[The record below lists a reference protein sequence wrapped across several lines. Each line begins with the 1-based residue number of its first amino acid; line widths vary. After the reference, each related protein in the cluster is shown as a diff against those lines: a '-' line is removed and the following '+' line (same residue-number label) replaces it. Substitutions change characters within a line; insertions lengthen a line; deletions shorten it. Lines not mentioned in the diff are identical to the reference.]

1 MISFY
6 FQNFVIAP
14 PVSLA
19 DQSGNAANT
28 LNTGTG
34 MGDCL
39 IDTFVVSGSGGS
51 SPVICGTNSGQHS
64 KTQFLCYRLLP
75 DFKICIPISLSDFYL
90 LAL

>member
-14 PVSLA
+14 PVSLL

-28 LNTGTG
+28 VTGNAANLIGTG
-34 MGDCL
+34 SSMGDCL
-39 IDTFVVSGSGGS
+39 IDTFSVSGSGTS

-64 KTQFLCYRLLP
+64 K
-75 DFKICIPISLSDFYL
+75 
-90 LAL
+90 